1 MNNNERMD
9 PQKQFSKKL
18 AWWTAVFW
26 FVFITW
32 LSIILYLKSEVATYV
47 IYMAIIVTL
56 VMALNVAAYTRN
68 SIYEKTILAA
78 LEKVK
83 LNLSL
88 KPENNE
94 EGVSDEEKEVT
105 EDGDNG

>member
-26 FVFITW
+26 FAFITW
-32 LSIILYLKSEVATYV
+32 LSIIIYLKAEVATYV
-47 IYMAIIVTL
+47 IYMAIIDTV
-56 VMALNVAAYTRN
+56 VMVLNVAAYTRN
-68 SIYEKTILAA
+68 SIYEKAILAA

-88 KPENNE
+88 KGNSE
-94 EGVSDEEKEVT
+94 EGEKEDEEDVK